1 MLVSSRVSRIAAIA
15 AIASLALASCARQI
29 SPGVYTGG
37 SVGEVRQTYAGTLQ
51 SARLVTVQEDEL
63 LEDNRTGGLVG
74 GVAGGAAAS
83 RIGQGTGKAVAIA
96 GGALAGAALGALAER
111 SVKRQ
116 QAMEYI
122 VRLDSGALLTVVQG
136 LQPQI
141 GIGQRVYVQESAR
154 GRSRV
159 LPVG

>member
-1 MLVSSRVSRIAAIA
+1 MLASSRIFRGVAIVA
-15 AIASLALASCARQI
+15 VASLALGACARQI
-29 SPGVYTGG
+29 SPGVYTGDH
-37 SVGEVRQTYAGTLQ
+37 VGEVRETYVGTLQ
-51 SARLVTVQEDEL
+51 SARVVLVQEDEL
-63 LEDNRTGGLVG
+63 LEDNRTGGLLG

-96 GGALAGAALGALAER
+96 GGALAGAALGAMAER

-116 QAMEYI
+116 EAMEYI
-122 VRLDSGALLTVVQG
+122 VRLDNGALLTVVQG

-141 GIGQRVYVQESAR
+141 GVGQRVYVQESAR